1 MRAARRSLAALGR
14 EALALAR
21 QARLLRHDIA
31 TIVPPGAQPDVAVL
45 VHGFLATAGVLRP
58 LAEMLEREAGV
69 AIASFTHTPGTS
81 VTTLAERL
89 RALVQQL
96 DHAERIH
103 LIGHSIGGLAVRLF
117 VQELGGDPRVVG
129 TISIASPFGG
139 ARRARLLPGQLGREL
154 EPGSALLKRL
164 REGAAR
170 QGSVPHFAIAGTHD
184 RVIHAGAEL
193 SEWEL
198 LAVDGGA
205 HNSVLYDQAVLRAV
219 TERVRA
225 ASRGVL

>member
-1 MRAARRSLAALGR
+1 MTKASGLLALGR

-21 QARLLRHDIA
+21 QARLLRHDIS
-31 TIVPPGAQPDVAVL
+31 TVVPAGTPRDVAVL

-69 AIASFTHTPGTS
+69 AIASFTHTPGTP
-81 VTTLAERL
+81 VTILADRL
-89 RALVQQL
+89 GELVRQL
-96 DHAERIH
+96 GHAERIH

-129 TISIASPFGG
+129 TISIATPFGG

-154 EPGSALLKRL
+154 EPGSALLKQL
-164 REGAAR
+164 RDGATR
-170 QGSVPHFAIAGTHD
+170 QPSVPHFAIAGTHD
-184 RVIHAGAEL
+184 RVIHAGAEA

-198 LAVDGGA
+198 LSVAGGA
-205 HNSVLYDQAVLRAV
+205 HNSVLYDPGVLRAI
-219 TERVRA
+219 TARVRA
-225 ASRGVL
+225 VSRGVL